1 MTVSEIS
8 MVVPAESRFVSTL
21 RVTAASLAAELD
33 FSIDEVEELQM
44 GANELVVLLSELA
57 QDHNVDTLSLTY
69 LVGEDSI
76 ELRGNVAAETG
87 DVSLLDDIS
96 RQILDAV
103 VDEYSFTGNTAQ
115 LIKRRVAR

>member
-1 MTVSEIS
+1 